1 MTPAY
6 VLDTSL
12 FTNPDVFRQFG
23 VDTRAAIREF
33 VHIAQASGAAFY
45 MPTSIYEELCQ
56 MKELDG
62 VAPAFESLVNIRS
75 PRRHELQI
83 PATIVYEFIDEVRRR
98 IDRGLRIA
106 EEHARQGHAAGGGDV
121 GQLISRLRE
130 RYREALR
137 RGLIDSRED
146 LDVLLLAME
155 LDGIVV
161 TADEGL
167 RIWADK
173 LGVKILLPEHLKGVL
188 LELVERQVEEGAG
201 DDAG

>member
-1 MTPAY
+1 MPNAF
-6 VLDTSL
+6 VLDTSV

-33 VHIAQASGAAFY
+33 VQIGLASGAAFY

-83 PATIVYEFIDEVRRR
+83 PAHIVYEFIDEVRRR

-106 EEHARQGHAAGGGDV
+106 EEHAREGHTGGGDV
-121 GQLISRLRE
+121 GQIIARLRE

-155 LDGIVV
+155 LDGTVV

-173 LGVKILLPEHLKGVL
+173 LGVKILLPQHLKGVL
-188 LELVERQVEEGAG
+188 LELVERQVEEESGKE
-201 DDAG
+201 

>member
-1 MTPAY
+1 MIPAY

-23 VDTRAAIREF
+23 ADTRAAVREF
-33 VHIAQASGAAFY
+33 VHIAQSSGTAFY

-75 PRRHELQI
+75 PRRHALQI

-106 EEHARQGHAAGGGDV
+106 EEHARQGHAATGGEV
-121 GQLISRLRE
+121 GRLITRLRE

-173 LGVKILLPEHLKGVL
+173 LGVKILLPQHLKGVL
-188 LELVERQVEEGAG
+188 LELVERQVEEGS
-201 DDAG
+201 DEVH

>member
-1 MTPAY
+1 MPQTY
-6 VLDTSL
+6 VLDTSV

-33 VHIAQASGAAFY
+33 VRIGMASGAGFY

-56 MKELDG
+56 MKDLDG
-62 VAPAFESLVNIRS
+62 VAPSFETLVNIRS
-75 PRRHELQI
+75 PRRHALQI
-83 PATIVYEFIDEVRRR
+83 PANIVYEFIDEVRKR

-106 EEHARQGHAAGGGDV
+106 EEHARLGHAGEGEVGDV
-121 GQLISRLRE
+121 INRLRE

-188 LELVERQVEEGAG
+188 LELVEQKVEESEEE
-201 DDAG
+201 